1 LTNQNELHIIKINI
15 NKLNGDKAMKRVNLN
30 SKPIAIPDQPK
41 EQTVVS
47 KDSIDELNKF
57 IKQKIRQNE
66 AERTA
71 SMEIAGRYVVK

>member
-1 LTNQNELHIIKINI
+1 
-15 NKLNGDKAMKRVNLN
+15 MKRVNLN

-47 KDSIDELNKF
+47 KNSIDELNKF

-66 AERTA
+66 AEQTV
-71 SMEIAGRYVVK
+71 SMEIACRYVVK